1 MPAFKNAKTGKWEC
15 QFYYTDWTG
24 KKRQKHKRGFATKK
38 EAKEYEVQFIL
49 KAKADM
55 DMSLESF
62 VDIYF
67 DDKENELKE
76 RTLKNKRYMIDVHII
91 PYLGQ
96 KRMNEITPSDI
107 IAWQNRIRSENNYS
121 QSYLR
126 MIQNQITAIFTHACT
141 IYGLNNNPCRKVR
154 KMGKSDDRSLN
165 FWTYEEYEK
174 FIETFEKGSM
184 YYVLFEVLFW
194 TGCRE
199 GELLALTMNDVDA
212 SSGKLKID
220 KTYYRHGKRDIITS
234 PKTENSIRK
243 IEMSK
248 FLMEE
253 IEEYFEQNY
262 EKPNNERLF
271 AVTERAV
278 QTVMKRHAKK
288 AGVKD
293 IRVHDLRHS
302 HVAYLIHQGVEPLLI
317 KERLGH
323 KDIKITLN
331 TYGHLY
337 PDEQKKVADLLD
349 NLKNKNSKEEEES

>member
-126 MIQNQITAIFTHACT
+126 MIQN
-141 IYGLNNNPCRKVR
+141 
-154 KMGKSDDRSLN
+154 
-165 FWTYEEYEK
+165 
-174 FIETFEKGSM
+174 
-184 YYVLFEVLFW
+184 
-194 TGCRE
+194 
-199 GELLALTMNDVDA
+199 
-212 SSGKLKID
+212 
-220 KTYYRHGKRDIITS
+220 
-234 PKTENSIRK
+234 
-243 IEMSK
+243 
-248 FLMEE
+248 
-253 IEEYFEQNY
+253 
-262 EKPNNERLF
+262 
-271 AVTERAV
+271 
-278 QTVMKRHAKK
+278 
-288 AGVKD
+288 
-293 IRVHDLRHS
+293 
-302 HVAYLIHQGVEPLLI
+302 
-317 KERLGH
+317 
-323 KDIKITLN
+323 
-331 TYGHLY
+331 
-337 PDEQKKVADLLD
+337 
-349 NLKNKNSKEEEES
+349 